1 MTQDDT
7 ALAPNSVMPNPVV
20 PDIFNEA
27 CGTRTVLDL
36 LANKWTVLVM
46 AALFQGVQRYGQLQR
61 KIEGISPKMLT
72 QTLRALERDGLVE
85 RKIYP
90 VIPPMVEY
98 MPTALGTTLLQ
109 PLTSL
114 CQWAAEHLGEVEAA
128 RESGYLDNPAS

>member
-1 MTQDDT
+1 MNRE
-7 ALAPNSVMPNPVV
+7 LELV

-27 CGTRTVLDL
+27 CGTRTVLNL

-72 QTLRALERDGLVE
+72 QTLRALERDGLIE

-98 MPTALGTTLLQ
+98 TPTPLGNTLIE
-109 PLTSL
+109 PLTAL
-114 CQWAAEHLGEVEAA
+114 CQWAAQHLTEVESS
-128 RESGYLDNPAS
+128 RERHDFSA